1 VGNGLEAGIDMGP
14 AVDDGQLQTDLSYIE
29 VARSE
34 GAKLLCGGQRLTG
47 GSYDKGFFVTPTVFS
62 GVKPGMRIH
71 QEEVFGPVIAVVEV
85 GDFEEALAAANGVE
99 FGLTAS
105 LYTRDANLA
114 MKFVER
120 AEVGMVHINN
130 PTVGGEAQLPFG
142 GIKSTGVGERE
153 MAEEG
158 AEFFTHLK
166 TVFFDYTG
174 QARTS
179 KIY

>member
-1 VGNGLEAGIDMGP
+1 
-14 AVDDGQLQTDLSYIE
+14 
-29 VARSE
+29 
-34 GAKLLCGGQRLTG
+34 
-47 GSYDKGFFVTPTVFS
+47 VFS

-85 GDFEEALAAANGVE
+85 DDFEEALAVANGVE
-99 FGLTAS
+99 FGLSAS
-105 LYTRDANLA
+105 IYTRDANLA

-120 AEVGMVHINN
+120 SEVGMVHVNN

-142 GIKSTGVGERE
+142 GWKTTGVGERE

-158 AEFFTHLK
+158 AEFFTQLK
-166 TVFFDYTG
+166 TVFFDFTG